1 MLITLILTFFLAPVA
16 ITNAGRTWS
25 GPTSGPTIVKGPKS
39 WDCEWGDWSEYS
51 ECSASCG
58 EGTKS
63 ASRTIMH
70 EAENGGRECRGPSKM
85 TVSCM
90 IKPCVVSSG
99 RIPDSRYQIVKG
111 PTIVK
116 GPKAWDCEWGDWSE
130 YSECSTT
137 CGYGTKTASRP
148 ILHQAENGGRDCRG
162 PAKMTIS
169 CMIKP
174 CVVSS
179 GRIPKNEE

>member
-1 MLITLILTFFLAPVA
+1 MLSTLILTFFLAPVA

-25 GPTSGPTIVKGPKS
+25 GPTLGPIIVKGPKAL
-39 WDCEWGDWSEYS
+39 DCEWGDWSEYS

-58 EGTKS
+58 EGTKT
-63 ASRTIMH
+63 ASRTIIH
-70 EAENGGRECRGPSKM
+70 EATNGGRECWGPAKM

-90 IKPCVVSSG
+90 TTPCSVSSG
-99 RIPDSRYQIVKG
+99 RIPHSRYQ
-111 PTIVK
+111 IVK

-130 YSECSTT
+130 YSECSAS
-137 CGYGTKTASRP
+137 CGFGTKSASRT
-148 ILHQAENGGRDCRG
+148 IMHEAENGGRDCRG

-174 CVVSS
+174 CRVYS